1 LSLPA
6 VNKTRFVRALGKLG
20 FRLEHQKGSHQ
31 KWRHPDGRFVYVYMH
46 PREELRPSTLRSI
59 LRDAQ
64 ISEDDFLKA
73 L

>member
-1 LSLPA
+1 MKLPA
-6 VNKTRFVRALGKLG
+6 VSKARFIRALGKLG
-20 FRLEHQKGSHQ
+20 FILQHQKGSHQ
-31 KWRHPDGRFVYVYMH
+31 KWRHPNGRFVYVYMH

-64 ISEDDFLKA
+64 ISEEDFLRT